1 MVAFAISVEFEAP
14 ETVVLPPPLLIVSVE
29 LELELIVVMS
39 LLPELVVAA
48 EESVELPAVLMSD
61 PVIPSVVLSSP
72 PLALHSPLEHVCKK
86 EIFAIVKV
94 YKNQSSK
101 LAPLLPPAEQ
111 VVPSAIFVMYTLPT
125 RTERVRMSWPNR
137 IENCVSD

>member
-39 LLPELVVAA
+39 LLSELVVAA

-72 PLALHSPLEHVCKK
+72 PLALHSPLEHV
-86 EIFAIVKV
+86 
-94 YKNQSSK
+94 
-101 LAPLLPPAEQ
+101 PLLPPAEQ